1 MVFID
6 DDFCAGGPSDVSLL
20 VKEAAAGNGAAWNQ
34 LIARFSPMV
43 ASIARGYRL
52 GAADVDDLCQ
62 TVWLRLVE
70 GIGAIRDPERVG
82 AWLAAVTRH
91 EALRLIRR
99 AGRETP
105 VADTGLDDTP
115 SEDRGADDRIL
126 TAERKR
132 AVWAA
137 IDRLPP
143 RTQEVMRQLL
153 ADPVPGYG
161 LVAAVLGIPVNSV
174 GPTRSRALRALGRS
188 PELAAVGLTAAT

>member
-174 GPTRSRALRALGRS
+174 GPTRSRALRVLGRS

>member
-70 GIGAIRDPERVG
+70 GVGAIRDPERVG

-174 GPTRSRALRALGRS
+174 GPTRSRALRVLGRS

>member
-1 MVFID
+1 MAFID

-105 VADTGLDDTP
+105 VADTGLDETP
-115 SEDRGADDRIL
+115 SEDRGADDRVL